1 MTNKL
6 ITFLLLLGVLP
17 FSSLQAYDYLTV
29 LDPQQQWNRDQGT
42 IESAEFTIHPR
53 GIYME
58 IGMYLTVSARQSYF
72 EEEEG
77 LNLETILDFN
87 LPEGAIVHDSW
98 LWIGEDII
106 QAEILDRWTAAGIYE
121 DIVGRNQDPSILYK
135 QSATQYQLRIFP
147 MEADSTRRV
156 KVTYLM
162 PADFSAENISV
173 NLPIQLLKT
182 SRVPL
187 EYIQVQ
193 AFLGEE
199 WKNPQFLQVP
209 SSFEEVMHPTLG
221 KSLSTEVTLNN
232 LNSLDFTLDSPM
244 EEGVYLNKFEQAN
257 ENFYQLAFLPS
268 EVFAVDQNNPTKL
281 AVLLDYVSG
290 NSRTDSEALLIETL
304 ALLQRNLSD
313 TDSFNL
319 ITSNPVM
326 PLYQEEWVAAT
337 DENLSKA
344 INSIS
349 ATTLQ
354 AYSDLPGLFF
364 EGVNFT
370 KKNPTDATLLF
381 VSNTDQYRDFE
392 TVNLWL
398 DGIMQQMGEQIIP
411 VHIFDYQDQNWQY
424 HWIGNQNYIGNAY
437 FYTNISRMTAGSYA
451 DVRSSGNFFTTG
463 NEILTAISA
472 LKGQLDIHTT
482 LENGFCYS
490 RYSNQ
495 QVDGLLPVN
504 QVFTQVG
511 KYQGEFP
518 FVVEAN
524 GLISDKIYSGSF
536 AIERNNTTEE
546 TEKTGVIWAGN
557 HVNSLENTE
566 QTNQTVNEVIR
577 YSLDNRVLSRYTA
590 FLALEVAQ
598 GGEVCETCVDG
609 TDTDGGF
616 DGGDGEGPVGPT
628 GPAVDPELVAVSDI
642 LVDSLINIHASPN
655 PFSEQTTLSVSL
667 ANSIDVQDV
676 QFAIYDIQGKAIRR
690 FETSTININENHS
703 YQFTWNGTDVS
714 GQPLPKGMYLFNVKT
729 SIGQKNLKLIYIE

>member
-6 ITFLLLLGVLP
+6 ITLLLFLGALP
-17 FSSLQAYDYLTV
+17 FSSLQAYDYITV
-29 LDPQQQWNRDQGT
+29 LNPQQQWNRDQGT
-42 IESAEFTIHPR
+42 IESAEFIIHPR
-53 GIYME
+53 GVYME

-98 LWIGEDII
+98 LWIGDDII
-106 QAEILDRWTAAGIYE
+106 QAEILDRWTAANIYE

-162 PADFSAENISV
+162 PADFSADHISV
-173 NLPIQLLKT
+173 KLPIELLKT

-187 EYIQVQ
+187 DYIQVQ
-193 AFLGEE
+193 AFLGNE
-199 WKNPQFLQVP
+199 WENPQFLQVP

-221 KSLSTEVTLNN
+221 KSLLTEVPMNDLT
-232 LNSLDFTLDSPM
+232 SLDFALNSPM
-244 EEGVYLNKFEQAN
+244 KEGVYLNKFEQN
-257 ENFYQLAFLPS
+257 DENFYQLAFLPS
-268 EVFAVDQNNPTKL
+268 EVFAVNQENPTKL

-290 NSRTDSEALLIETL
+290 NSRTDSEDLLRETL
-304 ALLQRNLSD
+304 SLLQRNLSD
-313 TDSFNL
+313 TDSFNI

-337 DENLSKA
+337 DENIKAA

-364 EGVNFT
+364 DGVDFT
-370 KKNPTDATLLF
+370 KKSSTNASLLF

-398 DGIMQQMGEQIIP
+398 DGIIQQMGEDIIP

-437 FYTNISRMTAGSYA
+437 FYNNISRLTAGSYA
-451 DVRSSGNFFTTG
+451 DVRSSGSFSTTG
-463 NEILTAISA
+463 NEVLTAISA

-490 RYSNQ
+490 RYSNRQ
-495 QVDGLLPVN
+495 NDGLLPVN
-504 QVFTQVG
+504 QVFTQIG

-518 FVVEAN
+518 FVIEAN
-524 GLISDKIYSGSF
+524 GLIDDKIYSGSF
-536 AIERNNTTEE
+536 ALERNNTASEA
-546 TEKTGVIWAGN
+546 EKTGVIWAGN
-557 HVNSLENTE
+557 HVNNLEKTE

-577 YSLDNRVLSRYTA
+577 YSLENRVLSRYTA

-609 TDTDGGF
+609 TITDEVDGGF
-616 DGGDGEGPVGPT
+616 DGGPEGPGGPPPPD
-628 GPAVDPELVAVSDI
+628 GPQVVAVSDI
-642 LVDSLINIHASPN
+642 IVDSLINIQASPN
-655 PFSEQTTLSVSL
+655 PFSEQTTLSVAI
-667 ANSIDVQDV
+667 ANSVDVQDI
-676 QFAIYDIQGKAIRR
+676 QFAIYDIRGKAIRR
-690 FETSTININENHS
+690 LEATPINENKL
-703 YQFTWNGTDVS
+703 YQFTWNGTDAN
-714 GQPLPKGMYLFNVKT
+714 GQQLPKGMYLFNVRT
-729 SIGQKNLKLIYIE
+729 SIGQKNLKLLYIE